1 MIYPWQQD
9 TWHKICQTIMHQ
21 APLPHALLIHGAR
34 GIGKT
39 HFALALG
46 QTLLC
51 EARLATGEACNTCQA
66 CHWFTH
72 GNHPDFLL
80 VRPSAL
86 EKPNEEHDKDHQTH
100 NKENK
105 TDKKSSQEIV
115 LKQIKTLTNAV
126 SIASHRGHHK
136 VAIIYPAELL
146 NVYAANAL
154 LKKLEEPPG
163 NTIFILVSDQLDRV
177 LPTIL
182 SRCQRLAMP
191 TPNQKTAVDWLL
203 SQHVAEPDVLLS
215 QTGNAPLAAL
225 HLAKETAQL
234 TNNKLLLAGLA
245 QGIQIDWLTLAE
257 QFSKE
262 NLGQTI
268 SCLQRWGYDLLSLRL
283 TKNIRYF
290 PGYHAILNPLAQQ
303 IKTLKLFKFL
313 DTLKNQQRY
322 INHPLNTKL
331 VLETCLLDYQQLFTT

>member
-9 TWHKICQTIMHQ
+9 AWHKICQTIMHQ
-21 APLPHALLIHGAR
+21 ANLPHALLIHGMR

-39 HFALALG
+39 HFARALG

-86 EKPNEEHDKDHQTH
+86 EKSDEEHDKDQQTDH
-100 NKENK
+100 KENK
-105 TDKKSSQEIV
+105 TEKKSSQEIV
-115 LKQIKTLTNAV
+115 LNQIKILTNAV
-126 SIASHRGHHK
+126 SIASHRGRYK
-136 VAIIYPAELL
+136 VAMIYPAESL

-154 LKKLEEPPG
+154 LKTLEEPPG
-163 NTIFILVSDQLDRV
+163 KTIFILVSDQLERV

-191 TPNQKTAVDWLL
+191 IPNQKIAVDWLL
-203 SQHVAEPDVLLS
+203 AQQVAAPDVLLS
-215 QTGNAPLAAL
+215 QAGHAPLLAL
-225 HLAKETAQL
+225 HLAQETAQL
-234 TNNKLLLAGLA
+234 KNNKLLLAGLA
-245 QGIQIDWLTLAE
+245 QGIDIDWLTLAE

-262 NLGQTI
+262 NLAQTI
-268 SCLQRWGYDLLSLRL
+268 SYIQRWGYDLLSLRF
-283 TKNIRYF
+283 TSNIRYF
-290 PGYHAILNPLAQQ
+290 PNYHASLNLLAQQ
-303 IKTLKLFKFL
+303 IKTLKLLKFL

-322 INHPLNTKL
+322 IHHPLNTKL
-331 VLETCLLDYQQLFTT
+331 VLETCLLDYQQLFRK